1 MVVQAFASDTGKDGL
16 LTNSSD
22 FDGFT
27 TLVGSPPSTKRCGP
41 KRLSPHPTNPQ
52 EPFMLK
58 TGQIKLYSP
67 ETGCGVIQADDDSSV
82 VLFFRRACVVELYSP
97 AVGDQRFFPATDES
111 NQRPARGV
119 PCDKVLSSAGSG
131 SILG

>member
-1 MVVQAFASDTGKDGL
+1 MI
-16 LTNSSD
+16 
-22 FDGFT
+22 
-27 TLVGSPPSTKRCGP
+27 
-41 KRLSPHPTNPQ
+41 
-52 EPFMLK
+52 K

-67 ETGCGVIQADDDSSV
+67 ENGCGVVQADDDSSV

-97 AVGDQRFFPATDES
+97 AVGDRVSFQRES